1 MGMPV
6 HLNNR
11 CTCVSWDLSR
21 FVLQKKRNW
30 NSQKKKNHPKQ
41 TAQHTSIR
49 EGQTSMNSSH
59 AHVSSSPAAVP
70 SPWLCPLCSWAE
82 TSSQLICIPHAPHHI
97 THCCLASASACV
109 WLRTLSQRTLW
120 QAEAAYDRVHH
131 NHSRNYNHRCLAQL
145 AHNKV
150 NGHSPQT
157 SSLEPKH
164 TNAVQRQR
172 TVH

>member
-21 FVLQKKRNW
+21 FVLKKKEIEILKKRKIILN
-30 NSQKKKNHPKQ
+30 KQ
-41 TAQHTSIR
+41 HNTHQSERGRRRWTPLMLMFQVAQ
-49 EGQTSMNSSH
+49 
-59 AHVSSSPAAVP
+59 PP
-70 SPWLCPLCSWAE
+70 SRLPGSLSLMFLSRNQFPTDLY
-82 TSSQLICIPHAPHHI
+82 TTRTTPH
-97 THCCLASASACV
+97 HCCLASASACV

-164 TNAVQRQR
+164 TNALQRQR